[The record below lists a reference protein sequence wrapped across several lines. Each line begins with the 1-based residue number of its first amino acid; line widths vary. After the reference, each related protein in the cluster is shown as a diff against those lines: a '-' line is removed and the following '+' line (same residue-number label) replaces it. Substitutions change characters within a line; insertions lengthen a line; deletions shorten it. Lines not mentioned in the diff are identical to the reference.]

1 MSSNNDMTER
11 FADTE
16 LNLLRDELLRSGLDS
31 WQAAEL
37 LSAFLATKGYGVSSD
52 DARTAATRIERV
64 GCNLHTMREEL
75 QKLAQFM

>member
-1 MSSNNDMTER
+1 MSAEPEMTEH

-16 LNLLRDELLRSGLDS
+16 LHLLRDELLRSGLDS
-31 WQAAEL
+31 WQAGEL
-37 LSAFLATKGYGVSSD
+37 IGAFLSAKGYGVSNS

-64 GCNLHTMREEL
+64 GCNLPVLREEL